1 MFESD
6 LEDNIFRRRLMKEVV
21 AGLPVHFSFYSPR
34 VKVQV
39 QDNAEHLLGANGRYI
54 GDGVTIEF
62 VPQGAAAVERVR
74 EFVWCWEEHNE
85 FTAVRKIN
93 HLRRGA
99 DPESVQGLL
108 ERVRGV
114 DKRAAAKAA
123 EAVEP
128 DKLREMIEAEDAKTL
143 ARLPGLGEKRAHA
156 VVEFYRN
163 ERSPRRFLY
172 AANRNDR
179 FRGAPVFTELDLE
192 GDLEEQVFAH
202 AARARSLGDPDP
214 LGANEPPGH
223 TTVRNANMSRP
234 LPTTPSLMGRASII
248 RSRSSSLPTSY
259 GACSSKVRSWPGR
272 HPADTA
278 RQALPRPQA
287 AGVGTKDAG
296 ARLGERPSRLGVHV
310 RELSRYT
317 RPYGGPGSHHR
328 RGGEDCGGEE
338 RARGRDRGG
347 GPCSLASTASS
358 RAANPWRPRTSP
370 GSSSPHYITATP
382 APVSRT
388 WSRTILALSGTSQ
401 APFAPPMRASLP
413 LDEAPF
419 VVFDV
424 ETTGSSAKEGA
435 ITEIGALKV
444 AGGRVVDEFAT
455 LVNPGRPIQPFVVRL
470 TGITDRMVADAP
482 FAADVMPLFE
492 EFTEGCVLVGHN
504 VHFDCSFVSAAR
516 EASGLASL
524 PNPVLDTLKLTR
536 VLVPGLKRYRL
547 SSLVSHFGV
556 RAAPNHRALADAAA
570 TAEVFLSC

>member
-6 LEDNIFRRRLMKEVV
+6 LEDNIFRRRLMKEVA

-39 QDNAEHLLGANGRYI
+39 QDNAEHLPGANGRYI

-62 VPQGAAAVERVR
+62 VPQDAAAVERVR

-234 LPTTPSLMGRASII
+234 LPTTPSLMGRGVYYPEQVALFADVLRHVLVEGERLAGVDDLRIQ
-248 RSRSSSLPTSY
+248 RGKLFHVRKLP
-259 GACSSKVRSWPGR
+259 
-272 HPADTA
+272 
-278 RQALPRPQA
+278 
-287 AGVGTKDAG
+287 GVGTK
-296 ARLGERPSRLGVHV
+296 
-310 RELSRYT
+310 T
-317 RPYGGPGSHHR
+317 
-328 RGGEDCGGEE
+328 
-338 RARGRDRGG
+338 RAR
-347 GPCSLASTASS
+347 
-358 RAANPWRPRTSP
+358 
-370 GSSSPHYITATP
+370 
-382 APVSRT
+382 
-388 WSRTILALSGTSQ
+388 
-401 APFAPPMRASLP
+401 
-413 LDEAPF
+413 
-419 VVFDV
+419 
-424 ETTGSSAKEGA
+424 
-435 ITEIGALKV
+435 
-444 AGGRVVDEFAT
+444 
-455 LVNPGRPIQPFVVRL
+455 
-470 TGITDRMVADAP
+470 
-482 FAADVMPLFE
+482 
-492 EFTEGCVLVGHN
+492 VL
-504 VHFDCSFVSAAR
+504 
-516 EASGLASL
+516 ASGL
-524 PNPVLDTLKLTR
+524 LDSEYTYENLAGIPGVKEAQARAIAEAARTEAMKNGHGSVTR
-536 VLVPGLKRYRL
+536 
-547 SSLVSHFGV
+547 
-556 RAAPNHRALADAAA
+556 
-570 TAEVFLSC
+570 AEVRVP